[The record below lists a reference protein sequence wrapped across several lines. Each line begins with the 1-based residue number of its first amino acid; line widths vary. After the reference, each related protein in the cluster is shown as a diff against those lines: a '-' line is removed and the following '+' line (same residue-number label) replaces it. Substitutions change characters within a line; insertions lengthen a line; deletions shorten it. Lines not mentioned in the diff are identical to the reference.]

1 MFVSTVPVE
10 SLEADERNAP
20 QSMKWNFPY
29 FTRLQDNLILF
40 DKIQHG
46 KKAAQVYPGT
56 QHLNSYCPFFS
67 VSYNPLREE
76 HS

>member
-1 MFVSTVPVE
+1 MLVSTVPVK
-10 SLEADERNAP
+10 SLEADERKAP
-20 QSMKWNFPY
+20 QSMKCNFPY

-46 KKAAQVYPGT
+46 EKTAQVHPGT
-56 QHLNSYCPFFS
+56 QHLNSDCPFFP